1 MKVAFMGTPDF
12 AIPTLQAIIK
22 AGYEV
27 VGVITAPDKPAGR
40 GKKLSFSPVKKFAIE
55 KGLKLLQPEKL
66 KDPEFLEELKGLKP
80 DVQVIVAF
88 RMLPEAVWSIPELG
102 TFNLH
107 ASLLPHYRGA
117 APINR
122 AIMNGEK
129 ETGLTTFFIDD
140 KIDTGEIL
148 LQQRIQIRDNE
159 TAGELHDR
167 MMVTGADLVVET
179 LERIKNKSIETVP
192 QTAPGRDI
200 ALKTAAKIF
209 KEDCKIN
216 WNSNSLSL
224 HNFIRGLSPY
234 PAAYT
239 IMETPSGEI
248 ITKIY
253 SAKPEESA
261 HKFKPGTIQSDGKT
275 FLKVA
280 TAEGLIDILELQLA
294 GKKRLNIRSFLAGFK
309 EINSSKFI

>member
-1 MKVAFMGTPDF
+1 MKVVFMGTPEF
-12 AIPTLQAIIK
+12 AIPPLQAIIR
-22 AGYEV
+22 AGYDV
-27 VGVITAPDKPAGR
+27 VGVITAPDKPSGR
-40 GKKLSFSPVKKFAIE
+40 GKKLSQSPVKKFAIE
-55 KGLKLLQPEKL
+55 KGLKILQPEKL
-66 KDPEFLEELKGLKP
+66 KDPEFIEELKGLKP

-148 LQQRIQIRDNE
+148 LQQKIQIGEYE

-167 MMVTGADLVVET
+167 MMISGADLVVRT
-179 LERIKNKSIETVP
+179 LERIKNKSINPVP
-192 QTAPGRDI
+192 QTEQGTNIP
-200 ALKTAAKIF
+200 LKTAAKIF
-209 KEDCKIN
+209 KDDCRIN
-216 WNSNSLSL
+216 WNTDSQIL

-234 PAAYT
+234 PAAFS

-253 SAKPEESA
+253 SAKPCKTTHNYE
-261 HKFKPGTIQSDGKT
+261 PGTIQSDGKT

-280 TAEGLIDILELQLA
+280 TANGLLDILELQLA
-294 GKKRLNIRSFLAGFK
+294 GKKALDTRSFLAGFK
-309 EINSSKFI
+309 DKKEIRFI